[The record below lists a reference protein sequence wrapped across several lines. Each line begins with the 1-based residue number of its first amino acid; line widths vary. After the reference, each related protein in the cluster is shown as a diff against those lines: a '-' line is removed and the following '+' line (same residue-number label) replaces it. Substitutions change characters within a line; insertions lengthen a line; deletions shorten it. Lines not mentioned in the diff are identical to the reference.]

1 MTDTVAGEPVS
12 REGGAVNAQIPIGRV
27 LRRVGLLAWSVV
39 GIFAVL
45 WALTWLLSKVQ
56 ILIAPVVLATALIY
70 VLNPLVNR
78 LARIRVPRIV
88 GALAGFLLILGGLV
102 LIGFLVAPSVA
113 DQASSLS
120 GDFPRLYEESASDI
134 ESLISGLGFGDV
146 DLWSYDQL
154 QDFVKDPQRQDQLLS
169 ALFDNIGKVTTGL
182 LEAILVFFVAPVVAF
197 YVLID
202 LPRVRRESVSLI
214 PQHLRE
220 EVVHV
225 AGRLSRAIGG
235 FLRGQML
242 VAVIVGVMTS
252 FGFWLIGLEFW
263 LIIGLIAGSLNIIPF
278 VGPWV
283 GGALGVVVGLVTGSL
298 ETAALAALVA
308 FVVQQIDNHFVSP
321 TVLRATVQ
329 LHPAVVILVLI
340 LGGTVG
346 GLWGVVLAVPVTASV
361 KILVGHL
368 WRTRVLGQRW
378 EEIAVAGVEDG
389 ESESD
394 RAEYPADQV
403 DVVVGDTTVGTAEPT
418 RDPETF
424 SES

>member
-1 MTDTVAGEPVS
+1 MTDTVAAEPAS
-12 REGGAVNAQIPIGRV
+12 TESGAADVQVPIGRA
-27 LRRVGLLAWSVV
+27 LRRAGLLAWSVV

-78 LARIRVPRIV
+78 LARIRVPRIL
-88 GALAGFLLILGGLV
+88 GALAGFLLILSGLV
-102 LIGFLVAPSVA
+102 LIGFLVAPSVG
-113 DQASSLS
+113 DQATSLS
-120 GDFPRLYEESASDI
+120 DRFPELYEESVSDI
-134 ESLISGLGFGDV
+134 ETLISDFGFGDV
-146 DLWSYDQL
+146 DLWSYEQL

-202 LPRVRRESVSLI
+202 LPRVRRESVALI
-214 PQHLRE
+214 PEHLRE

-225 AGRLSRAIGG
+225 AGRLGRAIGG
-235 FLRGQML
+235 FLRGQVV

-308 FVVQQIDNHFVSP
+308 LIVQQIDNHFVSP

-340 LGGTVG
+340 LGGAVG
-346 GLWGVVLAVPVTASV
+346 GLWGVVLAVPVTAAV
-361 KILVGHL
+361 KILAGHL
-368 WRTRVLGQRW
+368 WRTRVLGQPW
-378 EEIAVAGVEDG
+378 EEVDG
-389 ESESD
+389 DEGADAAPDPD
-394 RAEYPADQV
+394 RPQHDADQSA
-403 DVVVGDTTVGTAEPT
+403 DVVAQTTVGMEEPT
-418 RDPETF
+418 RAPETF
-424 SES
+424 SEA